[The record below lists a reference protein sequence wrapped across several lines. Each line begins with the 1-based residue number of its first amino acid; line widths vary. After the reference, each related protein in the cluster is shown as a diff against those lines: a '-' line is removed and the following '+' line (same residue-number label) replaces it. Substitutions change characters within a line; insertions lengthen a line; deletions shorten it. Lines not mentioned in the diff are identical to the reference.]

1 MNLRGTSPDASDE
14 VERRWSDLGWWDRTA
29 LSLGFRSPE
38 STATATAML
47 AQARRLR
54 QRRVLVAGVG
64 GVGATVVWMS
74 LSLLFGAAND
84 RSGAAWVVSALVFG
98 VVFFA
103 ANVWVSGR
111 QAARLEARATEV
123 LESSGTS

>member
-1 MNLRGTSPDASDE
+1 MAVTPTFGGGPR
-14 VERRWSDLGWWDRTA
+14 
-29 LSLGFRSPE
+29 
-38 STATATAML
+38 
-47 AQARRLR
+47 
-54 QRRVLVAGVG
+54 RRVLMAALGGVG
-64 GVGATVVWMS
+64 GTVVWVS
-74 LSLLFGAAND
+74 LSLLFGGAAD
-84 RSGAAWVVSALVFG
+84 ARSGIAWVVSALVFG